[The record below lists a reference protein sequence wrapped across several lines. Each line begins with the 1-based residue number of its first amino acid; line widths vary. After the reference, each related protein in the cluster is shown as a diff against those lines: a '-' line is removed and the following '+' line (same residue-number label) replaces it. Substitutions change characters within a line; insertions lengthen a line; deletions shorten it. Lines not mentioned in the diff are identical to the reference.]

1 MIGFKQTWGEAY
13 EQNDTVSALYNFR
26 SFGGYEHEIRFD
38 SYLPSHQHFTFPSI
52 FTTRKT
58 IFGFDLPNAVEHPF
72 FYIGVYAGIGS
83 ATALVGVMSVV
94 AQYTGALRASR
105 TLFK

>member
-1 MIGFKQTWGEAY
+1 VT
-13 EQNDTVSALYNFR
+13 
-26 SFGGYEHEIRFD
+26 YEHEIQFD
-38 SYLPSHQHFTFPSI
+38 AYLPSHHHFTFFQSL
-52 FTTRKT
+52 FTTTKK

-72 FYIGVYAGIGS
+72 FYIGVYAGIGT

-105 TLFK
+105 ILFK